1 MSVASALLGFARW
14 IGVKA
19 AATGSSGAPDA
30 SLKAT
35 VGDLGKG
42 VSGLATLFAALS
54 GRATSW
60 ATIDDAANEV
70 QTVLVDLGLEP
81 PQLAAAITALE
92 WVAPIAAAFLKSNAQ
107 QPGGAIPPSYPP
119 GGGPGAYRGR

>member
-19 AATGSSGAPDA
+19 AATGVSGAPDA
-30 SLKAT
+30 SLKAS

-81 PQLAAAITALE
+81 PDLAAAITTLE
-92 WVAPIAAAFLKSNAQ
+92 WVAPIAADFMRANAE
-107 QPGGAIPPSYPP
+107 QPGGAIPVSYPP
-119 GGGPGAYRGR
+119 GGGPGSYRGR

>member
-1 MSVASALLGFARW
+1 MSVAGALM
-14 IGVKA
+14 GVLRAIEAKA
-19 AATGSSGAPDA
+19 AATGVSGAPDA
-30 SLKAT
+30 SLNAT
-35 VGDLGKG
+35 VGDLGRG
-42 VSGLATLFAALS
+42 VSGVATLFATLS

-60 ATIDDAANEV
+60 ASIDEAANEV
-70 QTVLVDLGLEP
+70 QTALVDLGLEP
-81 PQLAAAITALE
+81 PQLAATITALE